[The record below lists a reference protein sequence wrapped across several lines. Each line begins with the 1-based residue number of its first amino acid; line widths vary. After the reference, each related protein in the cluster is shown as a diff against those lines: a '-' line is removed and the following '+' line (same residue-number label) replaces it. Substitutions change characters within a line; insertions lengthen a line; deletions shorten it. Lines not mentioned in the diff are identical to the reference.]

1 MATRVLIT
9 ERDPSIASLLQ
20 TVVCRVF
27 ACDVRIANDPDA
39 ATEALRKESFDLVL
53 LDVGMYSEGLETL
66 RHIRGRNANC
76 EVIALTTGV
85 IAGALLKTLA
95 EADVFA
101 VLSKPFDM
109 AQLDAVLHE
118 SVRPER
124 SDDPNH
130 PLVYREFGRTPTR
143 E

>member
-1 MATRVLIT
+1 MPTRVLIT

-27 ACDVRIANDPDA
+27 DCHVHVANEPDS
-39 ATEALRKESFDLVL
+39 ATEALRSQNFDLVL
-53 LDVGMYSEGLETL
+53 LDIGMYSEGLDTL
-66 RHIRGRNANC
+66 RHIRGRNATC
-76 EVIALTTGV
+76 EVIALTTGA
-85 IAGALLKTLA
+85 IGGGLLKTLA

-101 VLSKPFDM
+101 VLSKPFDT
-109 AQLDAVLHE
+109 AQLDAVLKE
-118 SVRPER
+118 SVRAER